1 MEKEYLLL
9 NEICDEYRVTLVY
22 VRKVVSSH
30 IVKAKKHGRNY
41 IVKRSDWENFFNSK
55 ED

>member
-9 NEICDEYRVTLVY
+9 HEICDEYRVTLVY
-22 VRKVVSSH
+22 VRKDITNH

-55 ED
+55 EV

>member
-41 IVKRSDWENFFNSK
+41 IVKRSDWERFFLSR
-55 ED
+55 EV

>member
-9 NEICDEYRVTLVY
+9 SEICDEYRVTLVY
-22 VRKVVSSH
+22 VRKVVSNH

-55 ED
+55 EV